1 MGNVKLS
8 VCIKKKEMQIRIF
21 GFICLFWTIP
31 LAVTFAQNDVVKY
44 YINERDTSI
53 YHDTVYVFD
62 ELRLREVDH
71 SFRYIIKRLSANKH
85 SEMYVL
91 RLTTHRN
98 KCLIVIQN
106 WKYCGLNELGHG
118 KIYGMYRSVA
128 AKDFLVC
135 YDGANIIRY
144 LRTLFYKTNKKNK
157 RSIKVETI
165 PNDVHVLSDDIST
178 YYVGM
183 LVDNRLETQKFI
195 LNNKLIGGKDGL
207 E

>member
-1 MGNVKLS
+1 
-8 VCIKKKEMQIRIF
+8 MQIRIF

-62 ELRLREVDH
+62 ELRLREVDA
-71 SFRYIIKRLSANKH
+71 SFLYVIKQLSANKH

-128 AKDFLVC
+128 AKDLLVC
-135 YDGANIIRY
+135 YDGANNIRY

>member
-1 MGNVKLS
+1 
-8 VCIKKKEMQIRIF
+8 
-21 GFICLFWTIP
+21 
-31 LAVTFAQNDVVKY
+31 
-44 YINERDTSI
+44 
-53 YHDTVYVFD
+53 
-62 ELRLREVDH
+62 
-71 SFRYIIKRLSANKH
+71 
-85 SEMYVL
+85 
-91 RLTTHRN
+91 
-98 KCLIVIQN
+98 
-106 WKYCGLNELGHG
+106 
-118 KIYGMYRSVA
+118 MYRSVA

-135 YDGANIIRY
+135 YDGANNIRY